1 MAVYK
6 ISGSWVSKDP
16 RKLRKALRDLGVTN
30 PEVTKI
36 VFRRSQAS
44 RFADAL
50 RDVRRGQEII
60 VEIRDELQLLRHHIS
75 ENPEADQLDTAI
87 DALTEFEEIEVEVEV
102 DFPTIS

>member
-16 RKLRKALRDLGVTN
+16 RKLRKALLDLGVTN

-75 ENPEADQLDTAI
+75 ENPEDDQLDTAI
-87 DALTEFEEIEVEVEV
+87 DVLTEFEEIEVEVEV